1 MTRPARI
8 ATGVPVLA
16 VCLLALAGCAS
27 AGDDVS
33 MDGVVLVVGP
43 DSTVSMQASLTGVLG
58 TNEAGCVSLDGAVV
72 VAPRGSTISED
83 GQYVS
88 LEGVG
93 EFGLGETLPATG
105 GGWVEWGDDGEG
117 YGDCGGGEYAV
128 LQPE

>member
-1 MTRPARI
+1 MTRRARFAASLVI
-8 ATGVPVLA
+8 LPMG
-16 VCLLALAGCAS
+16 LLALAGCAA

-43 DSTVSMQASLTGVLG
+43 DTTDRMQSVLTGVLG
-58 TNEAGCVSLDGAVV
+58 TNEAGCVSLDGAVI
-72 VAPRGSTISED
+72 VAPMGSTISED

-88 LEGVG
+88 LEGIG
-93 EFGLGETLPATG
+93 KFGLGETLPATG
-105 GGWVEWGDDGEG
+105 GGWIEWGHDGEG